1 MVKSTVMLKLVI
13 GLFLQSVFM
22 ICNAQQ
28 TRMDI
33 NDAILSALKNNTT
46 VRIANMD
53 VVKAEAA
60 VKEAYGYAY
69 PTIDFSTDFSH
80 FLTKPL
86 TAFPDFEALLNN
98 LTYKVLFDEGVLPQD
113 DNKYLPMS
121 TKLQS
126 FAQTNSFESKFTIT
140 QTLFSSTVFRG
151 IGASQIYLDLSK
163 EKLKSVVAKTISDVK
178 KSFYGVLLSTELL
191 KIVESSLK
199 NAEENFA
206 DLESHYEQG
215 LVSDFDRLQVEV
227 QVENIKPKVLELK
240 KVLHDS
246 QNGLKILLGLPQSAD
261 IVLAGSL
268 NYSDEIIIS
277 EDDAIA
283 FASENNYDLRTLLN
297 KRKVDEAFIALE
309 TSNYWPMLTAFGN
322 YSYAGSSDDLKFS
335 TYNYILVGLNLRI
348 NLFNGLRT
356 ARRVEQAEIGV
367 RQSGEQ
373 IILTKEFLIQQIKSK
388 LYELNRVRSEINALE
403 RTINLAS
410 KAYDISRARFNSGE
424 GTQLEIK
431 NADLELNTAKTNR
444 LQSVYS
450 YLTAKSDLDLLLGR
464 IDEEYFKFM
473 NDQLEK

>member
-1 MVKSTVMLKLVI
+1 
-13 GLFLQSVFM
+13 
-22 ICNAQQ
+22 
-28 TRMDI
+28 
-33 NDAILSALKNNTT
+33 
-46 VRIANMD
+46 
-53 VVKAEAA
+53 
-60 VKEAYGYAY
+60 
-69 PTIDFSTDFSH
+69 
-80 FLTKPL
+80 
-86 TAFPDFEALLNN
+86 
-98 LTYKVLFDEGVLPQD
+98 
-113 DNKYLPMS
+113 
-121 TKLQS
+121 
-126 FAQTNSFESKFTIT
+126 
-140 QTLFSSTVFRG
+140 
-151 IGASQIYLDLSK
+151 LDLSK

-335 TYNYILVGLNLRI
+335 TYNYTLVGLNLRI

-450 YLTAKSDLDLLLGR
+450 YLSAKSDLDLLLGR